1 LAETTP
7 GLDGV
12 ADRAGIDARAADAL
26 VSIDRDGRRN
36 QDLKVGIELGAEAE
50 ADGFDGVDELKDH
63 VEDFVVEIIE
73 FDFLSLCEGG
83 SRSDSRSSVSY

>member
-1 LAETTP
+1 
-7 GLDGV
+7 
-12 ADRAGIDARAADAL
+12 
-26 VSIDRDGRRN
+26 
-36 QDLKVGIELGAEAE
+36 
-50 ADGFDGVDELKDH
+50 LKDH